1 MRFSA
6 RPFALIALC
15 GIALACT
22 ACGSRNKGKIEGKWK
37 LVSAPGTDEKKFA
50 EADQLGMYMYFEF
63 TPDGSVNLGLG
74 STKADEKNG
83 QAGLVMGAG
92 KYKLL
97 SGHKVEFSGMS
108 GDGKKDGGGLFGK
121 GDKSVNEVKI
131 DGDNMTI
138 TGSDG
143 TGKFVRVK

>member
-6 RPFALIALC
+6 RPFALIAVC
-15 GIALACT
+15 GLVLACT

-37 LVSAPGTDEKKFA
+37 LVSAPGVDEKQVA
-50 EADQLGMYMYFEF
+50 EADQRGMYMYFEF
-63 TPDGSVNLGLG
+63 KPDGSVNVGLG

-83 QAGLVMGAG
+83 EAGLAMEAG

-97 SGHKVEFSGMS
+97 SGHKVEFSGMK

-121 GDKSVNEVKI
+121 GDKSVVEVKV

-143 TGKFVRVK
+143 TGKLVRVK